1 MTPIP
6 ATTIAPTTTT
16 APLPAKRRRSGLWGV
31 VCGLVLSLVAILSAG
46 AGESASNMPVR
57 IIAVRE
63 AVEAA
68 LLNNRALQIERINPA
83 LARDAVSAAYGA
95 FDPLFVGQARREKLA
110 DSGAFDPANPAVD
123 TGFETE
129 SALAGFGLTGLLPT
143 GLIYD
148 LSGSQAH
155 SEGSRNFLNFDSYRV
170 AAGVYLEQP
179 LLRNAWIDL
188 PRLAVRV
195 NRRNVEISEQG
206 VRFVAMDLVTLV
218 LQGYADLVLAWE
230 TLEVQ
235 RELLSTRS
243 QFLVGIRRQ
252 VELGK
257 LTVLEE
263 RVAESQRAKV
273 QTDLVGASNLVALAG
288 NQLRT
293 LMGLSRDQW
302 NEQVIVPADR
312 PVATE
317 PDLDLGASWRHAI
330 ALRPDLIQLAKGVE
344 NADLNLKFRRN
355 QLFPGLS
362 IVGSYGR
369 RGASSVQAFPP
380 DQPRADAAEAF
391 DQLSRGDAPS
401 EMIGLVFSVPLGRTA
416 ERAQYRAG
424 KKLKQQAELLVK
436 QKEEMVM
443 REVSDAFH
451 SARFSFDRVRSAG
464 VATVQARGALQA
476 EEDRFKGGKSSINF
490 VLQFQSDVAAARL
503 AEAQAKADFHQAMA
517 KLHFAEASILDR
529 HGIDLEFK

>member
-1 MTPIP
+1 MTPIGT
-6 ATTIAPTTTT
+6 AMTKTTRTRMA
-16 APLPAKRRRSGLWGV
+16 RRLRVGPWGA
-31 VCGLVLSLVAILSAG
+31 VCGLALSLGASLLAK
-46 AGESASNMPVR
+46 AGESTSGMPVR
-57 IIAVRE
+57 IIALRE
-63 AVEAA
+63 AVEAS

-95 FDPLFVGQARREKLA
+95 FDPLFVAQARREKLA

-129 SALAGFGLTGLLPT
+129 STLAGFGLTGLLPT

-148 LSGSQAH
+148 LSGSQGH

-170 AAGVYLEQP
+170 GAGAYLEQP
-179 LLRNAWIDL
+179 LLKNAWIDL
-188 PRLAVRV
+188 PRLAVRI

-206 VRFVAMDLVTLV
+206 VRFVAMDLLNLV

-243 QFLVGIRRQ
+243 QFLAGIRRQ

-263 RVAESQRAKV
+263 RVAESQRARA

-293 LMGLSRDQW
+293 LMGMSRDEW
-302 NEQVIVPADR
+302 NEQVLAPADR

-317 PDLDLGASWRHAI
+317 PDLDLGASWRRAI

-362 IVGSYGR
+362 LVGSYGR

-380 DQPRADAAEAF
+380 DQPRADASDAF
-391 DQLSRGDAPS
+391 DQLARGEAPS

-424 KKLKQQAELLVK
+424 KKLKQQAELLAK
-436 QKEEMVM
+436 QKEELVM

-451 SARFSFDRVRSAG
+451 SARFSFDRFRSAG
-464 VATVQARGALQA
+464 VATVQAWGALQA
-476 EEDRFKGGKSSINF
+476 ESDKFTGGKSSINF

-503 AEAQAKADFHQAMA
+503 AEAQAKADHHKALAQ
-517 KLHFAEASILDR
+517 LHFAEASILDR